1 MYRLGSRVRV
11 RGKEGVLIGRLLL
24 ANPSYD
30 VRMADGTLL
39 KYIPEAEIEPVPEPA
54 ARAS

>member
-39 KYIPEAEIEPVPEPA
+39 KYIPEAEIEPVQEPA